1 MVRFLNR
8 NTILQEAFFWLAGWP
23 GWLVGGQ
30 GGQPEEPYLS
40 FGTNMV
46 RFLNRNASLQ
56 EAFFGWLAGLAG
68 WLAGWLAGATGGALD
83 IGDLRNTQSSQGI
96 PRDGARTYHVRCIV
110 HDLDSTQPVHHGLVA
125 KLLDAATTENRGS

>member
-1 MVRFLNR
+1 MQF
-8 NTILQEAFFWLAGWP
+8 
-23 GWLVGGQ
+23 
-30 GGQPEEPYLS
+30 YKKH
-40 FGTNMV
+40 
-46 RFLNRNASLQ
+46 
-56 EAFFGWLAGLAG
+56 FFGWLAGLAG

-125 KLLDAATTENRGS
+125 KLLDAATTENRASQRSGPPQKCLQTYSGGPL